1 MPSAQFTPKVV
12 RANRRFAGDRDQRT
26 AHHGWFMSHKDGT
39 AIPCKG
45 MLAHPFLE
53 LVHMRP
59 KVVRVDAR
67 PPAIQWWSGSEW
79 EMYRARYGVV
89 LKGRPGNP
97 LRLVEV
103 ELLTDLELVRD
114 SRKWKRI
121 RNAYR
126 QEGRRF
132 AIFTNHHVLAEP
144 RLTNAMVVNS
154 QAGPEIVAAK
164 DKDAIL
170 SATEGLVTFSINGLV
185 ENGVLD
191 YRQAYGAV
199 LNLVAAGELKFMTGR
214 QFDGD
219 TPVFRRVST

>member
-1 MPSAQFTPKVV
+1 MPSAKFTPRVV
-12 RANRRFAGDRDQRT
+12 RENRRFAGDRDQRT
-26 AHHGWFMSHKDGT
+26 AHHGWFMSHKDGA

-59 KVVRVDAR
+59 AVVRVEAK
-67 PPAIQWWSGSEW
+67 PPAIQWWNGSEW
-79 EMYRARYGVV
+79 EAYRARYGVV
-89 LKGRPGNP
+89 VRGIRGRANP
-97 LRLVEV
+97 MVEV

-121 RNAYR
+121 RHAYR
-126 QEGRRF
+126 QDGRRLV
-132 AIFTNHHVLAEP
+132 IFTNHHVLAEP
-144 RLTNAMVVNS
+144 RLTNAMIVNS
-154 QAGPEIVAAK
+154 HAGAGVVPIENK
-164 DKDAIL
+164 NAIL

-199 LNLVAAGELKFMTGR
+199 LSLVAAGELKFMTGR

-219 TPVFRRVST
+219 TPVFRGVSK